1 MNEIEIIQITDLHLN
16 ANKFH
21 ITHDINPYNSAKII
35 IDEVIKEHKNI
46 NSLIL
51 TGDLVDDESREGYGN
66 LSRLLA
72 EVHDKCQI
80 FLMPGNHDSIEE
92 IDRLCKTKNFNNDKH
107 FSINNWIIFMF
118 NTKKNN
124 SPNGILYKKEI
135 DGLKNLLNTFP
146 TKNFM
151 IFLHH
156 HPIIIE
162 SESMDKMI
170 IENSEIL
177 INIIKDNENIK
188 GVCWGH
194 IHQEITTKINK
205 TKLFSTPSTCYQ
217 ATPKSKSFA
226 IDHSAKPGYRVIKL
240 LDDGEIKT
248 HVARCDI

>member
-21 ITHDINPYNSAKII
+21 IAHDINPYNSAQII
-35 IDEVIKEHKNI
+35 IDEVIKEHKNV

-66 LSRLLA
+66 LSKLLA
-72 EVHDKCQI
+72 EAHDKCQI

-92 IDRLCKTKNFNNDKH
+92 IDELCKTKKFNNDKY
-107 FSINNWIIFMF
+107 FSINNWIVFMF

-124 SPNGILYKKEI
+124 SPNGILYEEEI
-135 DGLKNLLNTFP
+135 DDLGNLLNTFP

-156 HPIIIE
+156 HPIIIG

-170 IENSEIL
+170 IGNSEIL
-177 INIIKDNENIK
+177 INIIKNNENIK

-194 IHQEITTKINK
+194 IHQEITKKINK

-217 ATPKSKSFA
+217 AKPKSKSFV

-240 LDDGEIKT
+240 LDDGEIET
-248 HVARCDI
+248 HVTRCDI

>member
-16 ANKFH
+16 ANKSH
-21 ITHDINPYNSAKII
+21 VVHDINPYNSAQII
-35 IDEVIKEHKNI
+35 INEIIKKNKNI

-51 TGDLVDDESREGYGN
+51 TGDLVDDESREGYEN
-66 LSRLLA
+66 LSGLLA
-72 EVHDKCQI
+72 EADNKCQI

-92 IDRLCKTKNFNNDKH
+92 IDRLCKTKKFNNNKH

-124 SPNGILYKKEI
+124 SQNGILYEKEI
-135 DGLKNLLNTFP
+135 DDLKNLLNTSP

-205 TKLFSTPSTCYQ
+205 TELFSTPSTCYQ
-217 ATPKSKSFA
+217 AIPKSKSFT

-240 LDDGEIKT
+240 LDDGKIKT
-248 HVARCDI
+248 HVTRCEI

>member
-1 MNEIEIIQITDLHLN
+1 MNEIKIIQITDLHLN
-16 ANKFH
+16 ADKCH
-21 ITHDINPYNSAKII
+21 VAHDINTYNSAQMVIN
-35 IDEVIKEHKNI
+35 EVTKEHKNI
-46 NSLIL
+46 NSIIF
-51 TGDLVDDESREGYGN
+51 TGDLVDDESREGYKN
-66 LSRLLA
+66 LSGLLA
-72 EVHDKCQI
+72 EAQDKYQI

-135 DGLKNLLNTFP
+135 DDLKNLLNNFP

-177 INIIKDNENIK
+177 INIIKDNKNIK

-194 IHQEITTKINK
+194 VHQEITTKINK

-217 ATPKSKSFA
+217 ATPKSKSFT
-226 IDHSAKPGYRVIKL
+226 IDRSAKPGYRVIKL